1 MDATFRAATTRPTE
15 RNEKTAP
22 KRCFRTTRG
31 SVLPTLCTLIFLWC
45 ANDAIAV
52 VALRPAGGNGC
63 CRRVLHLGRH
73 QRLRLIGR
81 IVCEPSTHSWLPV
94 KRIPA
99 VTEM

>member
-1 MDATFRAATTRPTE
+1 MDDTSRAVTTRPTE
-15 RNEKTAP
+15 QNAKTAP
-22 KRCFRTTRG
+22 KHCSRTTRG

-52 VALRPAGGNGC
+52 VALRAVGGNGC

-73 QRLRLIGR
+73 QRLRLIGL
-81 IVCEPSTHSWLPV
+81 IVCELSTHSWLPV